1 MEEKFLNELYGI
13 GAVLR
18 FILRIASLPVQVVF
32 TLLILVSGFI
42 CRLVNIVY
50 MLQAVFFVNGSI
62 YVHLS
67 MDLYLLDG
75 NRGIVGIIVAVV
87 SQALTFWG
95 EEGLAG

>member
-1 MEEKFLNELYGI
+1 M
-13 GAVLR
+13 AV
-18 FILRIASLPVQVVF
+18 
-32 TLLILVSGFI
+32 
-42 CRLVNIVY
+42 
-50 MLQAVFFVNGSI
+50 

-87 SQALTFWG
+87 SQTLTFWG